1 MLPHGSGMV
10 EWTAPDGI
18 EVCQSEVVEVSNKGA
33 VHSTMPERLADC
45 GDAERS
51 EDLLP
56 AQGDNASVAFPAA
69 MRSGH
74 SVFS

>member
-1 MLPHGSGMV
+1 
-10 EWTAPDGI
+10 
-18 EVCQSEVVEVSNKGA
+18 
-33 VHSTMPERLADC
+33 MPERLADC